1 MFKSKKVAVMAF
13 RKSTESFSDLSV
25 DKRLDGV
32 DSFLLQIESVIDF
45 KRLRPILSKN
55 GIGVKNACG
64 NKAYDSLVMF
74 KILLLQKF
82 YSLSDMSAELGL
94 KTNILYFR
102 FVGLSTDDI
111 SPDASTI
118 GRFRQSLMANKLYDE
133 LFDNVNGQLEEQGL
147 TFQVGKAV
155 IVDATLVAS
164 TNQSVTKASKDERSE
179 KAKRVDALN
188 AKIDEDIQ
196 KELTKPK
203 PSSKTL
209 SRLLKKKENNSRTL
223 KNEEVDKKQA
233 IDSKDIKTSQDI
245 IDNSKDSYDHND
257 RVDKEVRIGKH
268 SSRVEYIAGYKHH
281 MAVDANSG
289 LIAKVATTFANTP
302 EIATLETF
310 IDSLNAKEAYGDK
323 AYASKEIDSMLEG
336 KGILNLICKK
346 EKRGMSDEEKHIHR
360 DNQKPISKIRA
371 KVEHAIGT
379 IKFEM
384 KHTKVRYI
392 GLLRNHIDFVFLAMC
407 SNLKTL
413 AHMKMNTIK
422 CRIS

>member
-179 KAKRVDALN
+179 KATRVDALN

-209 SRLLKKKENNSRTL
+209 SRLLKNPL
-223 KNEEVDKKQA
+223 QIPKNTFQF
-233 IDSKDIKTSQDI
+233 
-245 IDNSKDSYDHND
+245 
-257 RVDKEVRIGKH
+257 
-268 SSRVEYIAGYKHH
+268 
-281 MAVDANSG
+281 
-289 LIAKVATTFANTP
+289 KVFGS
-302 EIATLETF
+302 F
-310 IDSLNAKEAYGDK
+310 RK
-323 AYASKEIDSMLEG
+323 AY
-336 KGILNLICKK
+336 
-346 EKRGMSDEEKHIHR
+346 
-360 DNQKPISKIRA
+360 
-371 KVEHAIGT
+371 
-379 IKFEM
+379 
-384 KHTKVRYI
+384 
-392 GLLRNHIDFVFLAMC
+392 
-407 SNLKTL
+407 
-413 AHMKMNTIK
+413 
-422 CRIS
+422 